1 MQRLKLRQMLEPA
14 WDTARR
20 RAADLAMEKTLLAAA
35 LPAQEQGRATP
46 QVTVREELAQVQAR
60 DAAVLVKV
68 QEALRDEARALE
80 RARAVVPAADRFRES
95 QSKVER
101 TRTRMALTL
110 RHSRSSRKRRIT

>member
-1 MQRLKLRQMLEPA
+1 MQPLKLRQMLETA

-20 RAADLAMEKTLLAAA
+20 RAADRATEKTLLAAA
-35 LPAQEQGRATP
+35 LRAPEQELETLLA
-46 QVTVREELAQVQAR
+46 VAREELARGQAR
-60 DAAVLVKV
+60 DAAVLAKV
-68 QEALRDEARALE
+68 LEALQGEVRARE
-80 RARAVVPAADRFRES
+80 RARAVARAADRFRES

>member
-20 RAADLAMEKTLLAAA
+20 RAADRATEKTLLAAA
-35 LPAQEQGRATP
+35 LQAQEQGRATP
-46 QVTVREELAQVQAR
+46 QATAREELVLVQAR
-60 DAAVLVKV
+60 DAAVLAKV
-68 QEALRDEARALE
+68 REAPRDEARARE
-80 RARAVVPAADRFRES
+80 RAQAVARAADRFRES